1 MKKYNLILCEL
12 HYTPI
17 HGKTEDSD
25 SNIEGHYLLIGKFDP
40 NTYDILNENSDDD
53 DDVDGVSLNNYNR
66 ILYENTRNT
75 SSYVMIMISILWNH
89 KYKYL
94 LKNSNIINDDPHAV
108 IRNYSNIISNKNYI
122 RPEIGECITLSTGET
137 VVILKTFWIKI
148 IQRTWKNIL
157 KKRNT
162 IFSDPTFV
170 IKMQMN
176 SSYHKKI
183 PSLKGMMCS

>member
-25 SNIEGHYLLIGKFDP
+25 PNIEGHYLLIGKFDP
-40 NTYDILNENSDDD
+40 NTYDMLNENSDDDD

-66 ILYENTRNT
+66 ILYDNTRNT

-108 IRNYSNIISNKNYI
+108 IRNYSNIISNKNYNWNKDLQVLFLNTRLYI
-122 RPEIGECITLSTGET
+122 KTHSLM
-137 VVILKTFWIKI
+137 LK
-148 IQRTWKNIL
+148 
-157 KKRNT
+157 
-162 IFSDPTFV
+162 
-170 IKMQMN
+170 
-176 SSYHKKI
+176 
-183 PSLKGMMCS
+183 C